1 MKKICLF
8 VDENNSDNINE
19 SNPASLYSI
28 SLLMVVL
35 NLIKKL
41 INDNKRTKETI
52 FQEILSLKIPKLI
65 KDDIIFSFF
74 SNPAR
79 RIYINSSNCT
89 VVVCKNHNIIF
100 IDHRLGIN
108 TNIFI
113 AQIQFHC
120 DCKVLDTC
128 THFNQINS
136 LNVLKQFVSP
146 NYLLNSSCLYHL
158 LIITDAIKR
167 ELRLNMYPFCEC

>member
-65 KDDIIFSFF
+65 KDDIIFSF
-74 SNPAR
+74 
-79 RIYINSSNCT
+79 
-89 VVVCKNHNIIF
+89 
-100 IDHRLGIN
+100 LE
-108 TNIFI
+108 
-113 AQIQFHC
+113 
-120 DCKVLDTC
+120 DC
-128 THFNQINS
+128 
-136 LNVLKQFVSP
+136 
-146 NYLLNSSCLYHL
+146 
-158 LIITDAIKR
+158 
-167 ELRLNMYPFCEC
+167 